1 MENKYNISIIIPC
14 YNAEKY
20 VAETLESV
28 WKQDFDNYEV
38 ICINDGSTDHTLD
51 ILKEAEKNHPSL
63 TVISQENH
71 GIGATRNMGIEHAQG
86 KYLLYLDS
94 DDLLMPN
101 TLTTVFKTMQN
112 NELDLLYFSA
122 ETFYDNDDLEEKYA
136 VFNSMYHH
144 TADET
149 HVYSGEEIFIKFRND
164 GDYVVNP
171 CLQMIN
177 RDFLL
182 DSKVLFPLLRAHE
195 DNLYTF
201 QTMLHANRVMCLNQ
215 CLYRRRVHS
224 DSIMTSDNKLQ
235 RMNAY
240 CYCLQETW
248 KTFAEYEDDP
258 MMMEALYKHVR
269 GYLKNIYKLWDVL
282 DENEKKKV
290 IIDRVDHKDY
300 MLVLSVYAE
309 MEEKRRHELEGKLK
323 KTYAE
328 KSEINAK
335 LQKTYAEK
343 SEINAKLKKAYAE
356 KTERGIR
363 IKELKKELKDMK
375 EKTKGEG
382 ASKKKN

>member
-1 MENKYNISIIIPC
+1 
-14 YNAEKY
+14 
-20 VAETLESV
+20 
-28 WKQDFDNYEV
+28 
-38 ICINDGSTDHTLD
+38 
-51 ILKEAEKNHPSL
+51 
-63 TVISQENH
+63 
-71 GIGATRNMGIEHAQG
+71 
-86 KYLLYLDS
+86 
-94 DDLLMPN
+94 
-101 TLTTVFKTMQN
+101 
-112 NELDLLYFSA
+112 
-122 ETFYDNDDLEEKYA
+122 
-136 VFNSMYHH
+136 
-144 TADET
+144 
-149 HVYSGEEIFIKFRND
+149 
-164 GDYVVNP
+164 
-171 CLQMIN
+171 
-177 RDFLL
+177 
-182 DSKVLFPLLRAHE
+182 
-195 DNLYTF
+195 
-201 QTMLHANRVMCLNQ
+201 
-215 CLYRRRVHS
+215 
-224 DSIMTSDNKLQ
+224 
-235 RMNAY
+235 MNAY

-363 IKELKKELKDMK
+363 IKELKKELK
-375 EKTKGEG
+375 
-382 ASKKKN
+382 